1 MPRVSGSALALLRA
15 CAYPFRDDLAPL
27 PPEAVSRA
35 SVVGSASHAVIAAAL
50 GHAAGE
56 PFALS
61 EDERATADAC
71 AARALDWLAA
81 LPGRHEAEVAYAWDV
96 RARKARRLVQRHARD
111 YSDVDRSHEIPCTL
125 DVVSHRFDG
134 SIVNVYDWKTGR
146 AAHVEP
152 ARDNAQLLLGALCVA
167 HETRAP
173 SIGIGIVF
181 LGDGSEPARAS
192 LATVDDV
199 DLDAF
204 AAELA
209 RLHASIATAAP
220 TPGPHCV
227 ERYCRRLGQC
237 DATRSALLAVAA
249 PEAPQAWPVVV
260 DARDIVDAAH
270 AAWLLETAR
279 LAEAVS
285 GRATAAV
292 RAWTAEHGG
301 TLPLG
306 DGRVYGPSPGPGR
319 IDARVALPVL
329 AAEGLD
335 LDVAAPRSVSRDSI
349 GEGFRARGGEAISAG
364 VRRVVA
370 AIEAAGGVTGG
381 GERWTTRKA

>member
-15 CAYPFRDDLAPL
+15 CAYPFRDDLSAL
-27 PPEAVSRA
+27 PPETVGRA
-35 SVVGSASHAVIAAAL
+35 AVVGVAAHAVIARAL
-50 GHAAGE
+50 GATVEDRDALTRDESDLAHAQ
-56 PFALS
+56 
-61 EDERATADAC
+61 
-71 AARALDWLAA
+71 AARALAWIDLVS
-81 LPGRHEAEVAYAWDV
+81 GTHEPEVAYAWDV
-96 RARKARRLVQRHARD
+96 YARKARRLTPRHARD
-111 YSDVDRSHEIPCTL
+111 YADVDRSREIPCTL
-125 DVVSHRFDG
+125 DVVSKG
-134 SIVNVYDWKTGR
+134 AIPTVLDWKTGR

-152 ARDNAQLLLGALCVA
+152 SCDNAQLLLGALCVA
-167 HETRAP
+167 SETGAERVEV
-173 SIGIGIVF
+173 GIVF

-192 LATVDDV
+192 LAMVDAL
-199 DLDAF
+199 DLDVF

-209 RLHASIATAAP
+209 RLFRAIPNAAP

-249 PEAPQAWPVVV
+249 PGAPQAWPVVV
-260 DARDIVDAAH
+260 DASAIVSAAH

-335 LDVAAPRSVSRDSI
+335 LDVAAPRSVSRESI
-349 GEGFRARGGEAISAG
+349 GEGFRVRGGEAISAG

-381 GERWTTRKA
+381 GERWTVRKA

>member
-35 SVVGSASHAVIAAAL
+35 SVVGSASHATIAAAL

-96 RARKARRLVQRHARD
+96 YARKARRLVQRHARD
-111 YSDVDRSHEIPCTL
+111 YADVDRSREIPCTL
-125 DVVSHRFDG
+125 DVVSKG
-134 SIVNVYDWKTGR
+134 AIPTVLDWKTGR
-146 AAHVEP
+146 ASHVEP
-152 ARDNAQLLLGALCVA
+152 SRDNAQLLLGALCLA
-167 HETRAP
+167 SETGAERVEV
-173 SIGIGIVF
+173 GLVF

-192 LATVDDV
+192 LATVDAL

-204 AAELA
+204 ASELERLFRSIPTAE
-209 RLHASIATAAP
+209 P
-220 TPGPHCV
+220 TPGAHCT

-249 PEAPQAWPVVV
+249 PEVPQAWPVAV
-260 DARDIVDAAH
+260 DARDIQSAAH

-335 LDVAAPRSVSRDSI
+335 LEVAAPRSVSRESI